1 MLVKS
6 SCWVLIPCRF
16 NVKLKDTC
24 FRRHEMAEFYKLK
37 VADIYKETED
47 TSVITFDMPSDLQKV
62 FKFRQGQHLTL
73 KADINGEDLRRSY
86 SLCSSPNDS
95 QWKVA
100 VKLIP
105 GGKFSSFI
113 NSELKAGDFIEV
125 MSPSGTFGVEVN
137 AEKPKNYIFFAA
149 GSGIT
154 PVLSM
159 IKAHLQSEPNSTC
172 KLFYVNKTAKS
183 IIFKEELEQLRNTYF
198 GRLEIYYFLTK
209 ERRDIELFNGRFDDE
224 KMQVLTKTFIDIPDT
239 SEVFLCGPEKMVN
252 YVSDYLITAGLP
264 KDLVHFELFVTGLSD
279 EDIKRAERLAKQNVE
294 GIEITIVDGGKE
306 FSFTM
311 TKEYDNI
318 LDAALGAGADLPF
331 ACKGGVC
338 STCKCKVIEGAVEMK
353 INYALDDKEVSQN
366 LVLSCQSV
374 PTTEKVVVDFDV

>member
-1 MLVKS
+1 
-6 SCWVLIPCRF
+6 
-16 NVKLKDTC
+16 
-24 FRRHEMAEFYKLK
+24 MAEFYKLK
-37 VADIYKETED
+37 VADIYKETDD
-47 TSVITFDMPSDLQKV
+47 TSVITFDIPSDLQDV

-73 KADINGEDLRRSY
+73 KADINGEDVRRSY
-86 SLCSSPNDS
+86 SLCSSPIDN
-95 QWKVA
+95 QWRVA

-105 GGKFSSFI
+105 GGKFSSFV
-113 NSELKAGDFIEV
+113 NNELQANDMLEV
-125 MSPSGTFGVEVN
+125 MKPSGTFGVEVN
-137 AEKPKNYIFFAA
+137 VEKPKNYLFFAA

-159 IKAHLQSEPNSTC
+159 IKTHLQGEPNSTC

-239 SEVFLCGPEKMVN
+239 SEVFLCGPEKMVH
-252 YVSDYLITAGLP
+252 YVSDYLINAGLP
-264 KDLVHFELFVTGLSD
+264 KELVHFELFVTGLSE

-294 GIEITIVDGGKE
+294 GVEVTIVDGGKE
-306 FSFTM
+306 FAFTM

-338 STCKCKVIEGAVEMK
+338 STCKCKVVDGAVEMK

-366 LVLSCQSV
+366 LVLSCQAV

>member
-1 MLVKS
+1 
-6 SCWVLIPCRF
+6 
-16 NVKLKDTC
+16 
-24 FRRHEMAEFYKLK
+24 MAEFYNLK
-37 VADIYKETED
+37 IADIYKETED
-47 TSVITFDMPSDLQKV
+47 TSVVTFEIPTDLQEV
-62 FKFRQGQHLTL
+62 FRFRQGQHLTL
-73 KADINGEDLRRSY
+73 KADINGEDVRRSY
-86 SLCSSPNDS
+86 SLCSSPNDGKW
-95 QWKVA
+95 QVA
-100 VKLIP
+100 VKQIP
-105 GGKFSSFI
+105 EGKFSTYI
-113 NSELKAGDFIEV
+113 NEELKAGDHIEV
-125 MSPSGTFGVEVN
+125 MAPSGTFGVEVSPDK
-137 AEKPKNYIFFAA
+137 AKNYLFFAA

-159 IKAHLQSEPNSTC
+159 IKAHLSSEPNSTC

-224 KMQVLTKTFIDIPDT
+224 KMNVLTKTFIDIPDT

-252 YVSDYLITAGLP
+252 YVSQYLIDTGLP
-264 KDLVHFELFVTGLSD
+264 KELVHYELFVTGLSE
-279 EDIKRAERLAKQNVE
+279 EDIKRAERLAQQNVE
-294 GIEITIVDGGKE
+294 GTEVTIVDGGKE
-306 FSFTM
+306 FLFTM

-338 STCKCKVIEGAVEMK
+338 STCKCEVIDGSVEMK

-366 LVLSCQSV
+366 LVLSCQAV
-374 PTTEKVVVDFDV
+374 PTSDKVVVDFDV

>member
-1 MLVKS
+1 
-6 SCWVLIPCRF
+6 
-16 NVKLKDTC
+16 
-24 FRRHEMAEFYKLK
+24 MADFHILK

-47 TSVITFDMPSDLQKV
+47 TSVITFEVPSELKKEFQ
-62 FKFRQGQHLTL
+62 FRQGQHLTL
-73 KADINGEDLRRSY
+73 KADINGEDIRRSY
-86 SLCSSPNDS
+86 SLCSSPLDG

-105 GGKFSSFI
+105 GGKFSTYI
-113 NSELKAGDFIEV
+113 NDELKRGDQLEV
-125 MSPSGTFGVEVN
+125 MSPSGTFGVDVN
-137 AEKPKNYIFFAA
+137 ATKAKNYLFFAA

-159 IKAHLQSEPNSTC
+159 VKAHLEAEPNSTC

-183 IIFKEELEQLRNTYF
+183 IIFKEELEQLRNKYF
-198 GRLEIYYFLTK
+198 GRFEIYYFLTK

-224 KMQVLTKTFIDIPDT
+224 KMRILTQTFIDIPDT

-252 YVSDYLITAGLP
+252 YVSTYLINAGLP
-264 KDLVHFELFVTGLSD
+264 KELVHFELFVTGLSD
-279 EDIKRAERLAKQNVE
+279 EDIKRAERLAQQNVE
-294 GIEITIVDGGKE
+294 GIEVTIVDGGKE
-306 FSFTM
+306 FAFTM

-338 STCKCKVIEGAVEMK
+338 STCKCEVIEGSVEMK
-353 INYALDDKEVSQN
+353 INYALDEKEVSQN
-366 LVLSCQSV
+366 LVLSCQAV
-374 PTTEKVVVDFDV
+374 PTSEKVVVDFDV